1 MRIGVT
7 IEAPSLPDEKN
18 TYTHMSTQTETSGAT
33 VTDSTPG
40 NWKAGVAGG
49 LAGGLVFGA
58 MMTMMMTNI
67 MEMAIP
73 VMDGIEGQAG
83 GVGWVIHMAHS
94 AVLGVVFAAL
104 VGGSGLSGESAQKQV
119 GAGIVYGIVLWLVLA
134 TFVMP
139 AWVGAMG
146 PMNPPVPDFNPMSG
160 VGHAVFG
167 AILGAVYYALEGL

>member
-1 MRIGVT
+1 
-7 IEAPSLPDEKN
+7 
-18 TYTHMSTQTETSGAT
+18 MSTQTETPTAA
-33 VTDSTPG
+33 VADSTPG

-58 MMTMMMTNI
+58 MMTAMMTNI

-73 VMDGIEGQAG
+73 VMYGIEGPAG
-83 GVGWVIHMAHS
+83 AAGWVIHMVHS
-94 AVLGVVFAAL
+94 AIFGVVFAAI
-104 VGGSGLSGESAQKQV
+104 VGVAGLTGSSGQKQV
-119 GAGIVYGIVLWLVLA
+119 GAGIVYGTVLWLVLA

-146 PMNPPVPDFNPMSG
+146 PMDPPVPDFNPMSG

-167 AILGAVYYALEGL
+167 AILGAVYYALETL